1 MPVRKAQ
8 AVWHGN
14 IKDGHGQMSFGGGAF
29 EGSYSTGSRFE
40 EAEGTNPEELLGA
53 AHAGCFS
60 MALAS
65 ALSSGGTPPN
75 HIQTEA
81 QVTIE
86 KIDAGWTVTRVHL
99 TTQADVPGI
108 DPGDFQAAARKAKD
122 NCPISRALGGVDIS
136 VEATLLG

>member
-8 AVWHGN
+8 AIWHGSF
-14 IKDGHGQMSFGGGAF
+14 KEGHGQMSFGDGAF
-29 EGSYSTGSRFE
+29 EGSYSAGSRFE

-65 ALSSGGTPPN
+65 GLGAAGTPPN

-81 QVTIE
+81 EVTIE
-86 KIDAGWTVTRVHL
+86 KTDAGWTVTKVHL
-99 TTQADVPGI
+99 ITEANVPNV
-108 DPGDFQAAARKAKD
+108 DPAEFQQTAEKAKD
-122 NCPISRALGGVDIS
+122 NCPISRALGGVAIS
-136 VEATLLG
+136 LQANLVN

>member
-8 AVWHGN
+8 AIWHGS
-14 IKDGHGQMSFGGGAF
+14 IKEGHGHMSFGDGAF

-60 MALAS
+60 MSLAS
-65 ALSSGGTPPN
+65 GLSAAGTPPN

-81 QVTIE
+81 AVTIE
-86 KIDAGWTVTRVHL
+86 KTDAGWTVTKVHL
-99 TTQADVPGI
+99 TTEADVPGV
-108 DPGDFQAAARKAKD
+108 DPAAFQQAAEKAKD
-122 NCPISRALGGVDIS
+122 NCPISRALGGVAIS
-136 VEATLLG
+136 LQASLAN

>member
-8 AVWHGN
+8 AIWHGS
-14 IKDGHGQMSFGGGAF
+14 IKEGRGQMSFGDGAF
-29 EGSYSTGSRFE
+29 EGSYSAGSRFE

-65 ALSSGGTPPN
+65 GLTAAGRPPN

-86 KIDAGWTVTRVHL
+86 KTDAGWTVTKVHL
-99 TTQADVPGI
+99 ITEADVPEV
-108 DPGDFQAAARKAKD
+108 DSAEFQQVAEQAKN
-122 NCPISRALGGVDIS
+122 NCPISRALGGVAIS
-136 VEATLLG
+136 LQASLVN